1 MLVNV
6 TKGAYTPIAMIEC
19 FVSIFLNNI
28 IDKSFAKIINNIK
41 KWKVRKREK
50 KRGNKSFEL
59 HAVHGVFSFSMFC
72 TNLMWLNISRDL
84 FAFHNTPCYGV
95 KKQAQNS
102 ESLIY
107 NGLQEYFHLFLNY
120 LKMSKTSKT
129 ENTWE
134 NESLL

>member
-1 MLVNV
+1 M
-6 TKGAYTPIAMIEC
+6 
-19 FVSIFLNNI
+19 
-28 IDKSFAKIINNIK
+28 
-41 KWKVRKREK
+41 RKREK

-107 NGLQEYFHLFLNY
+107 NGLQEYFYLFLNY
-120 LKMSKTSKT
+120 LKMSKMSKT
-129 ENTWE
+129 ENKRE